1 MGDKKPP
8 PHSLPQPMGHLGFPS
23 EVMSF
28 QGNSQILSESAKLEL
43 LRNEVT
49 WKETGSGVS
58 KGKGEIAFQALQTTW
73 VVQTSGAVPLQ
84 PTQSPLGSRTD
95 LGSCLCPRWSC
106 CCATT
111 TSSGHWELG
120 IGMEMWGGVAGMKM
134 LVIELR
140 EELKHFQTF
149 HQAEGGLNGR

>member
-1 MGDKKPP
+1 
-8 PHSLPQPMGHLGFPS
+8 MGHLGLPS
-23 EVMSF
+23 DVLSF

-58 KGKGEIAFQALQTTW
+58 KGKGKIAFQALQMMW

-95 LGSCLCPRWSC
+95 LGSCPCPCWSC
-106 CCATT
+106 SPPAT

-120 IGMEMWGGVAGMKM
+120 IGMEMWGGAAGRKM
-134 LVIELR
+134 LVTELR

-149 HQAEGGLNGR
+149 RQAERGLNGH